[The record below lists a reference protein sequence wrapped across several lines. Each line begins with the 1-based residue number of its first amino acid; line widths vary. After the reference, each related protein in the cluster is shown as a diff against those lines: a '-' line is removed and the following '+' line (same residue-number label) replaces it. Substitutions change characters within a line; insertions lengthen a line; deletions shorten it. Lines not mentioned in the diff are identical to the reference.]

1 MSEPIRLTL
10 GKRRLSSKSG
20 AFLTINAYHPEVWI
34 YKNIERIAAHEKT
47 VRDGLE
53 EGMRLIIPE

>member
-1 MSEPIRLTL
+1 
-10 GKRRLSSKSG
+10 LSSKSG
-20 AFLTINAYHPEVWI
+20 AFLTINAYHPEIWI

-53 EGMRLIIPE
+53 EGMRLILPE